1 MRCKNMLNIEKNKH
15 NKKKRYIL
23 IVSAFFILAIV
34 CIIFFSKNNY
44 KTLKNGNNI
53 NNQTREKVYDNI
65 LNISSYKATLEVT
78 INSNKNS
85 NKYILKQSHNLNED
99 TQEVLEPE
107 NIKGVKTTYNNGTLR
122 IQSDNLNIT
131 KVYNEYKNI
140 ENNDLWLS
148 SFIEE
153 YKTAREKNVEENEE
167 KIINIKVNN
176 KTKNLYL
183 DKKTGKP
190 TKLIVEDN
198 NQKILIY
205 IIYNEIE
212 INY

>member
-1 MRCKNMLNIEKNKH
+1 MLKLEKNKH
-15 NKKKRYIL
+15 NKKKMYIL
-23 IVSAFFILAIV
+23 IVSAFFIFAIAF
-34 CIIFFSKNNY
+34 IIIFSKNNY

-53 NNQTREKVYDNI
+53 NNQTRDKVYDNI

-85 NKYILKQSHNLNED
+85 NKYVLKQSHNLDED

-107 NIKGVKTTYNNGTLR
+107 NIRGIKTTYNNGILK

-131 KVYNEYKNI
+131 KVYNDYKNI
-140 ENNDLWLS
+140 ENNDLWLN
-148 SFIEE
+148 SFIED
-153 YKTAREKNVEENEE
+153 YKISKEKVVEENEE
-167 KIINIKVNN
+167 KIISIKVNN
-176 KTKNLYL
+176 RTKKLYL

-190 TKLIVEDN
+190 TKLIVEDD
-198 NQKILIY
+198 NQKTVIY

>member
-1 MRCKNMLNIEKNKH
+1 MLKLEKNKH
-15 NKKKRYIL
+15 NKKKMYIL
-23 IVSAFFILAIV
+23 IVSAFFIFAIAF
-34 CIIFFSKNNY
+34 IIIFSKNNY

-53 NNQTREKVYDNI
+53 NNQTRDKVYDNI

-85 NKYILKQSHNLNED
+85 NKYVLKQSHNLDED

-107 NIKGVKTTYNNGTLR
+107 NISGIKTTYNNGTLK

-131 KVYNEYKNI
+131 KVYNDYKNI
-140 ENNDLWLS
+140 ENNDLWLN
-148 SFIEE
+148 SFIED
-153 YKTAREKNVEENEE
+153 YKISKEKVVEENEE
-167 KIINIKVNN
+167 KIISIKVNN
-176 KTKNLYL
+176 RTKKLYL

-198 NQKILIY
+198 NQKTVIY

>member
-1 MRCKNMLNIEKNKH
+1 MRCKNMLKLEKNKH
-15 NKKKRYIL
+15 NKKKMYIL
-23 IVSAFFILAIV
+23 IVSAFFIFAIAF
-34 CIIFFSKNNY
+34 IIIFSKNNY

-53 NNQTREKVYDNI
+53 NNQTRDKVYDNI

-85 NKYILKQSHNLNED
+85 NKYVLKQSHNLDED

-107 NIKGVKTTYNNGTLR
+107 NIRGIKTTYNNGILK

-131 KVYNEYKNI
+131 KVYTDYKNI
-140 ENNDLWLS
+140 ENNDLWLN
-148 SFIEE
+148 SFIED
-153 YKTAREKNVEENEE
+153 YKISKEKIVEENEE
-167 KIINIKVNN
+167 KIISIKVNN
-176 KTKNLYL
+176 RTKKLYL
-183 DKKTGKP
+183 DKKTEKP
-190 TKLIVEDN
+190 TKLIVEDD
-198 NQKILIY
+198 NQKTVIY

>member
-1 MRCKNMLNIEKNKH
+1 MLNIEKSKH
-15 NKKKRYIL
+15 NKKKIYIL
-23 IVSAFFILAIV
+23 IVSAFFIFAIV
-34 CIIFFSKNNY
+34 FMIIFSKNNY

-85 NKYILKQSHNLNED
+85 NKYILKQSHNLAED

-107 NIKGVKTTYNNGTLR
+107 NVRGIKTTYSNGTLK
-122 IQSDNLNIT
+122 IQSDRLNIT
-131 KVYNEYKNI
+131 KIYNDYNNI
-140 ENNDLWLS
+140 GNNDLWLN

-153 YKTAREKNVEENEE
+153 YKIAEE
-167 KIINIKVNN
+167 KSIDEKEEKVISIKINN
-176 KTKNLYL
+176 KTKELYL

-190 TKLIVEDN
+190 TKMIVEDN
-198 NQKILIY
+198 NQKAVIY

>member
-1 MRCKNMLNIEKNKH
+1 MRCKNMLKLEKNKH
-15 NKKKRYIL
+15 NKKKMYIL
-23 IVSAFFILAIV
+23 IVSAFFIFAIAF
-34 CIIFFSKNNY
+34 IIIFSKNNY

-53 NNQTREKVYDNI
+53 NNQTRDKVYDNI
-65 LNISSYKATLEVT
+65 LNISSYEATLEVT

-85 NKYILKQSHNLNED
+85 NKYILKQSHNLDED

-107 NIKGVKTTYNNGTLR
+107 NIRGIKTTYNNGTLK

-131 KVYNEYKNI
+131 KVYNDYKNI
-140 ENNDLWLS
+140 ENNDLWLN
-148 SFIEE
+148 SFIED
-153 YKTAREKNVEENEE
+153 YKISKEKVVEENEE

-176 KTKNLYL
+176 RTKKLYL

-190 TKLIVEDN
+190 TKLVVEDN
-198 NQKILIY
+198 NQKTVIY

>member
-1 MRCKNMLNIEKNKH
+1 MLKLEKNKH
-15 NKKKRYIL
+15 NKKKMYIL
-23 IVSAFFILAIV
+23 IVSAFFIFAIAF
-34 CIIFFSKNNY
+34 IMIFSKNYY

-53 NNQTREKVYDNI
+53 NNQTRDKVYDNI

-78 INSNKNS
+78 INSNKNI
-85 NKYILKQSHNLNED
+85 NKYILKQSHNLDED

-107 NIKGVKTTYNNGTLR
+107 NIRGIKTTYNKGILK

-131 KVYNEYKNI
+131 KVYNDYKNI
-140 ENNDLWLS
+140 ENNDLWLN
-148 SFIEE
+148 SFIED
-153 YKTAREKNVEENEE
+153 YKISKEKVVEENEE
-167 KIINIKVNN
+167 KIISIKVNN
-176 KTKNLYL
+176 RTKKLYL

-190 TKLIVEDN
+190 TKLVVEDN
-198 NQKILIY
+198 NQKTVIY

>member
-1 MRCKNMLNIEKNKH
+1 MLKLEKNKH
-15 NKKKRYIL
+15 NKKKMYIL
-23 IVSAFFILAIV
+23 IVSAFFIFAIAF
-34 CIIFFSKNNY
+34 IIIFSKNNY

-53 NNQTREKVYDNI
+53 NNQTRDKVYDNI

-78 INSNKNS
+78 INSNKNI
-85 NKYILKQSHNLNED
+85 NKYILKQSHNLDED

-107 NIKGVKTTYNNGTLR
+107 NIRGIKTTYNNGILK

-131 KVYNEYKNI
+131 KVYNDYKNI
-140 ENNDLWLS
+140 ENNDLWLN
-148 SFIEE
+148 SFIED
-153 YKTAREKNVEENEE
+153 YKISKEKVVEENEE
-167 KIINIKVNN
+167 KIISIKVNN
-176 KTKNLYL
+176 RTKKLYL

-190 TKLIVEDN
+190 TKLVVEDN
-198 NQKILIY
+198 NQKTVIY

>member
-1 MRCKNMLNIEKNKH
+1 MIKLEKNKH
-15 NKKKRYIL
+15 NKKKMYIL
-23 IVSAFFILAIV
+23 IVSAFFIFAIV
-34 CIIFFSKNNY
+34 FIIIFYKSNY

-53 NNQTREKVYDNI
+53 NNQTRDKVYDNI

-85 NKYILKQSHNLNED
+85 NKYVLKQSHNLDED

-107 NIKGVKTTYNNGTLR
+107 GIRGVKTTYNNGTLK
-122 IQSDNLNIT
+122 IQSENLNIT
-131 KVYNEYKNI
+131 KVFNDYKNI
-140 ENNDLWLS
+140 ESNDLWLN
-148 SFIEE
+148 SFIED
-153 YKTAREKNVEENEE
+153 YKISKEKIVEENEE
-167 KIINIKVNN
+167 KIINIKLDNR
-176 KTKNLYL
+176 TKKLYL

-198 NQKILIY
+198 NQKTVIY

>member
-1 MRCKNMLNIEKNKH
+1 MLNVEKSKH
-15 NKKKRYIL
+15 NKKKIYIL

-34 CIIFFSKNNY
+34 FMIIFSKNNY

-85 NKYILKQSHNLNED
+85 NKYILKQSHNLAED

-107 NIKGVKTTYNNGTLR
+107 NVRGIKTTYSNGTLK
-122 IQSDNLNIT
+122 IQSDRLNIT
-131 KVYNEYKNI
+131 KIYNDYNNI
-140 ENNDLWLS
+140 GNNDLWLN

-153 YKTAREKNVEENEE
+153 YKIAEE
-167 KIINIKVNN
+167 KSIDEKEEKVISIKINN
-176 KTKNLYL
+176 KTKELYL

-190 TKLIVEDN
+190 TKMIVEDN
-198 NQKILIY
+198 NQKAVIY

>member
-1 MRCKNMLNIEKNKH
+1 MLKLEKNKH
-15 NKKKRYIL
+15 NKKKMYIL
-23 IVSAFFILAIV
+23 IVSAFFIFAIAF
-34 CIIFFSKNNY
+34 IIIFSKNNY

-53 NNQTREKVYDNI
+53 NNQNRDKVYDNI

-85 NKYILKQSHNLNED
+85 NKYILKQSHNLDED

-107 NIKGVKTTYNNGTLR
+107 NIRGIKTTYNNGTLK

-131 KVYNEYKNI
+131 KVYNDYKNI
-140 ENNDLWLS
+140 ENNDLWLN
-148 SFIEE
+148 SFIED
-153 YKTAREKNVEENEE
+153 YKISKEKVVEENEE
-167 KIINIKVNN
+167 KIISIKVNN
-176 KTKNLYL
+176 RTKKLYL

-190 TKLIVEDN
+190 TKLVVEDN
-198 NQKILIY
+198 NQKTVIY

>member
-1 MRCKNMLNIEKNKH
+1 MLKLEKNKY
-15 NKKKRYIL
+15 NKKKMYIL
-23 IVSAFFILAIV
+23 IVSAFFIFAIAF
-34 CIIFFSKNNY
+34 IIIFSKNNY

-53 NNQTREKVYDNI
+53 NNQTRDKVYDNI

-85 NKYILKQSHNLNED
+85 NKYVLKQSHNLDED

-107 NIKGVKTTYNNGTLR
+107 NIRGIKTTYNNGILK

-131 KVYNEYKNI
+131 KVYNDYKNI
-140 ENNDLWLS
+140 ENNDLWLN
-148 SFIEE
+148 SFIED
-153 YKTAREKNVEENEE
+153 YKISKEKIVEENEE
-167 KIINIKVNN
+167 KIISIKVNN
-176 KTKNLYL
+176 RTKKLYL
-183 DKKTGKP
+183 DKKTEKP
-190 TKLIVEDN
+190 TKLIVEDD
-198 NQKILIY
+198 NQKTVIY

>member
-1 MRCKNMLNIEKNKH
+1 MLNVEKNKH
-15 NKKKRYIL
+15 NKKKICIL
-23 IVSAFFILAIV
+23 IISAFFILAIV
-34 CIIFFSKNNY
+34 FMIIFSKNNY

-65 LNISSYKATLEVT
+65 LNISSYKATVEVT

-85 NKYILKQSHNLNED
+85 NKYILKQSHDLNED

-107 NIKGVKTTYNNGTLR
+107 NVRGIKTTYSNGTLK
-122 IQSDNLNIT
+122 IQSDRLNIT
-131 KVYNEYKNI
+131 KIYNDYNNI
-140 ENNDLWLS
+140 GNNDLWLN

-153 YKTAREKNVEENEE
+153 YKIAEE
-167 KIINIKVNN
+167 KSIDEKEEKVISIKINN
-176 KTKNLYL
+176 KTKELYL

-190 TKLIVEDN
+190 TKMIVEDN
-198 NQKILIY
+198 NQKAVIY

>member
-1 MRCKNMLNIEKNKH
+1 MGCKNMLKLEKNKH
-15 NKKKRYIL
+15 NKKKMYIL
-23 IVSAFFILAIV
+23 IVSAFFIFAIAF
-34 CIIFFSKNNY
+34 IIIFSKNNY

-53 NNQTREKVYDNI
+53 NNQTRDKVYDNI

-85 NKYILKQSHNLNED
+85 NKYVLKQSHNLDED

-107 NIKGVKTTYNNGTLR
+107 NIRGIKTTYNNGILK

-131 KVYNEYKNI
+131 KVYNDYKNI
-140 ENNDLWLS
+140 ENNDLWLN
-148 SFIEE
+148 SFIED
-153 YKTAREKNVEENEE
+153 YKISKEKVVEENEE
-167 KIINIKVNN
+167 KIISIKVNN
-176 KTKNLYL
+176 RTKKLYL

-190 TKLIVEDN
+190 TKLIVEDD
-198 NQKILIY
+198 NQKTVIY

>member
-1 MRCKNMLNIEKNKH
+1 MLKLEKNKH
-15 NKKKRYIL
+15 NKKKMYIL
-23 IVSAFFILAIV
+23 IVSAFFIFAIAF
-34 CIIFFSKNNY
+34 IIIFSKNNY

-53 NNQTREKVYDNI
+53 NNQTRDKVYDNI

-85 NKYILKQSHNLNED
+85 NKYVLKQSHNLDED

-107 NIKGVKTTYNNGTLR
+107 NIRGIKTTYNNGILK

-131 KVYNEYKNI
+131 KVYNDYKNI
-140 ENNDLWLS
+140 ENNDLWLN
-148 SFIEE
+148 SFIED
-153 YKTAREKNVEENEE
+153 YKISKEKIVEENEE
-167 KIINIKVNN
+167 KIISIKVNN
-176 KTKNLYL
+176 RTKKLYL
-183 DKKTGKP
+183 DKKTEKP
-190 TKLIVEDN
+190 TKLIVEDD
-198 NQKILIY
+198 NQKTVIY

>member
-1 MRCKNMLNIEKNKH
+1 MLKLEKNKH
-15 NKKKRYIL
+15 NKKKMYIL
-23 IVSAFFILAIV
+23 IVSAFFIFAIAF
-34 CIIFFSKNNY
+34 IIIFSKNNY

-53 NNQTREKVYDNI
+53 NNQTRDKVYDNI
-65 LNISSYKATLEVT
+65 LKISSYKATLEVT

-85 NKYILKQSHNLNED
+85 NKYILKQSHNLDED

-107 NIKGVKTTYNNGTLR
+107 NIRGIKTTYNNGTLK

-131 KVYNEYKNI
+131 KVYNDYKNI
-140 ENNDLWLS
+140 ENNDLWLN
-148 SFIEE
+148 SFIED
-153 YKTAREKNVEENEE
+153 YKISKEKIVEENEE
-167 KIINIKVNN
+167 KIISIKVNN
-176 KTKNLYL
+176 RTKKLYL

-190 TKLIVEDN
+190 TKLIVEDD
-198 NQKILIY
+198 NQKTVIY

>member
-1 MRCKNMLNIEKNKH
+1 MLKLEKNKH
-15 NKKKRYIL
+15 NKKKMYIL
-23 IVSAFFILAIV
+23 IVSAFFIFAIAF
-34 CIIFFSKNNY
+34 IIIFSKNYY

-53 NNQTREKVYDNI
+53 NNQTRDKVYDNI

-78 INSNKNS
+78 INSNKNI
-85 NKYILKQSHNLNED
+85 NKYILKQSHNLDED

-107 NIKGVKTTYNNGTLR
+107 NIRGIKTTYNNGILK

-131 KVYNEYKNI
+131 KVYNDYKNI
-140 ENNDLWLS
+140 ENNDLWLN
-148 SFIEE
+148 SFIED
-153 YKTAREKNVEENEE
+153 YKISKEKVVEENEE
-167 KIINIKVNN
+167 KIISIKVNN
-176 KTKNLYL
+176 RTKKLYL

-190 TKLIVEDN
+190 TKLVVEDN
-198 NQKILIY
+198 NQKTVIY

>member
-1 MRCKNMLNIEKNKH
+1 MRCKNMLKLEKNKH
-15 NKKKRYIL
+15 NKKKMYIL
-23 IVSAFFILAIV
+23 IVSAFFIFAIAF
-34 CIIFFSKNNY
+34 IIIFSKNNY

-53 NNQTREKVYDNI
+53 NNQTRDKVYDNI

-78 INSNKNS
+78 INSNKNI
-85 NKYILKQSHNLNED
+85 NKYILKQSHNLDED

-107 NIKGVKTTYNNGTLR
+107 NIRGIKTTYNNGILK

-131 KVYNEYKNI
+131 KVYNDYKNI
-140 ENNDLWLS
+140 ENNDLWLN
-148 SFIEE
+148 SFIED
-153 YKTAREKNVEENEE
+153 YKISKEKVVEENEE
-167 KIINIKVNN
+167 KIISIKVNN
-176 KTKNLYL
+176 RTKKLYL

-190 TKLIVEDN
+190 TKLVVEDN
-198 NQKILIY
+198 NQKTVIY

>member
-1 MRCKNMLNIEKNKH
+1 MIKLEKNKH
-15 NKKKRYIL
+15 NKKKMYIL
-23 IVSAFFILAIV
+23 IVSAFFIFAIV
-34 CIIFFSKNNY
+34 FIIIFYKSNY

-53 NNQTREKVYDNI
+53 NNQTRDKVYDNI

-85 NKYILKQSHNLNED
+85 NKYVLKQSHNLDED

-107 NIKGVKTTYNNGTLR
+107 GIRGVKTTYNNGTLK
-122 IQSDNLNIT
+122 IQSENLNIT
-131 KVYNEYKNI
+131 KVFNDYKNI
-140 ENNDLWLS
+140 ESNDLWLN
-148 SFIEE
+148 SFIED
-153 YKTAREKNVEENEE
+153 YKISKEKIVEENEE
-167 KIINIKVNN
+167 KIINIKLDNR
-176 KTKNLYL
+176 TKKLYL

-190 TKLIVEDN
+190 IKLIVEDN
-198 NQKILIY
+198 NQKTVIY

>member
-1 MRCKNMLNIEKNKH
+1 MLKLEKNKH
-15 NKKKRYIL
+15 NKKKMYIL
-23 IVSAFFILAIV
+23 IVSAFFIFAIV
-34 CIIFFSKNNY
+34 FIIIFSKNNY

-53 NNQTREKVYDNI
+53 NNQTRDKVYDNI

-85 NKYILKQSHNLNED
+85 NKYVLKQSHNVDDD

-107 NIKGVKTTYNNGTLR
+107 NIRGIKTTYNNGTLK
-122 IQSDNLNIT
+122 IQSNNLNIT
-131 KVYNEYKNI
+131 KVYNDYKNI
-140 ENNDLWLS
+140 ENNDLWLN
-148 SFIEE
+148 SFIED
-153 YKTAREKNVEENEE
+153 YKISKEKVVEENEE
-167 KIINIKVNN
+167 KIISIKINN
-176 KTKNLYL
+176 RTKKLYL

-190 TKLIVEDN
+190 TKLVVEDN
-198 NQKILIY
+198 NQKTVIY

>member
-1 MRCKNMLNIEKNKH
+1 MLNVEKSKH
-15 NKKKRYIL
+15 NKKKIYIL

-34 CIIFFSKNNY
+34 FMIIFSKNNY

-85 NKYILKQSHNLNED
+85 NKYILKQSHNLAED

-107 NIKGVKTTYNNGTLR
+107 NVRGIKTTYSNGTLK
-122 IQSDNLNIT
+122 IQSDRLNIT
-131 KVYNEYKNI
+131 KIYNDYNNI
-140 ENNDLWLS
+140 GNNDLWLN

-153 YKTAREKNVEENEE
+153 YKIAEE
-167 KIINIKVNN
+167 KSIDEKEEKVIRIKINN
-176 KTKNLYL
+176 KTKELYL

-198 NQKILIY
+198 NQKAVIY

>member
-1 MRCKNMLNIEKNKH
+1 MIKLEKNKH
-15 NKKKRYIL
+15 NKKKMYIL
-23 IVSAFFILAIV
+23 IVGAFFIFA
-34 CIIFFSKNNY
+34 IIFIIIFYKSNY

-53 NNQTREKVYDNI
+53 NNQIRDKVYDNI

-85 NKYILKQSHNLNED
+85 NKYVLKQSHNLDED

-107 NIKGVKTTYNNGTLR
+107 GIRGVKTTYNNGTLK
-122 IQSDNLNIT
+122 IQSENLNIT
-131 KVYNEYKNI
+131 KVFNDYKNI
-140 ENNDLWLS
+140 ESNDLWLN
-148 SFIEE
+148 SFIED
-153 YKTAREKNVEENEE
+153 YKISKGKIVEENEE
-167 KIINIKVNN
+167 KIINIKLDNR
-176 KTKNLYL
+176 TKKLYL

-198 NQKILIY
+198 NQKTVIY

>member
-1 MRCKNMLNIEKNKH
+1 MLNVEKNKH
-15 NKKKRYIL
+15 NKKKICIL

-34 CIIFFSKNNY
+34 FMIIFSKNNY

-65 LNISSYKATLEVT
+65 LNISSYKATVEVT

-85 NKYILKQSHNLNED
+85 NKYILKQSHDLNED

-107 NIKGVKTTYNNGTLR
+107 NVRGIRTTYSNGILK
-122 IQSDNLNIT
+122 IQSDRLNIT
-131 KVYNEYKNI
+131 KIYNDYNNI
-140 ENNDLWLS
+140 GNNDLWLN

-153 YKTAREKNVEENEE
+153 YKIAEE
-167 KIINIKVNN
+167 KSINEKEEKVISIKTDN
-176 KTKNLYL
+176 KTKELYL

-190 TKLIVEDN
+190 TKLIVKDN
-198 NQKILIY
+198 NQKAEIY

>member
-1 MRCKNMLNIEKNKH
+1 MLNVEKSKH
-15 NKKKRYIL
+15 NKKKIYIL
-23 IVSAFFILAIV
+23 IVSAFFIFAIV
-34 CIIFFSKNNY
+34 FMIIFSKNNY

-85 NKYILKQSHNLNED
+85 NKYILKQSHNLAED

-107 NIKGVKTTYNNGTLR
+107 NVRGIKTTYSNGTLK
-122 IQSDNLNIT
+122 IQSDRLNIT
-131 KVYNEYKNI
+131 KIYNDYNNI
-140 ENNDLWLS
+140 GNNDLWLN

-153 YKTAREKNVEENEE
+153 YKIAEE
-167 KIINIKVNN
+167 KSIDEKEEKVISIKINN
-176 KTKNLYL
+176 KTKELYL

-190 TKLIVEDN
+190 TKMIVEDN
-198 NQKILIY
+198 NQKAVIY